1 MPQRI
6 KSRVLKR
13 YLYPYVHRNILRSGQ
28 KVGVAQMSIDGRV
41 DKQNVVHPHSGILLS
56 LEKEGDSGHATA
68 WMNLEDIIQSEQKD
82 KYC

>member
-1 MPQRI
+1 
-6 KSRVLKR
+6 
-13 YLYPYVHRNILRSGQ
+13 
-28 KVGVAQMSIDGRV
+28 MSIDGRV
-41 DKQNVVHPHSGILLS
+41 DKQNVVQPHSGILLS